1 MSQQKPNRTSDDT
14 YKRRLFYDNGIR
26 FVEVNGRMTGEYNPP
41 TPILKVAANVNIQS
55 SSSFINKISIHPML
69 RFNWEKILGIYPKA
83 RFQYILCYG
92 STCSFLISYSS
103 LLQFQ
108 YILCYG
114 STSIESKLSFLDKS
128 ISIHPMLRFNYV
140 TIITNRYISVISIHP
155 MLRFNRHHN
164 IFLALTNQI
173 SIHPM
178 LRFNRKKL

>member
-92 STCSFLISYSS
+92 STRFPLMIYKSFH
-103 LLQFQ
+103 
-108 YILCYG
+108 
-114 STSIESKLSFLDKS
+114 
-128 ISIHPMLRFNYV
+128 ISIHPMLRFNFV
-140 TIITNRYISVISIHP
+140 LKKITIIFI
-155 MLRFNRHHN
+155 
-164 IFLALTNQI
+164 
-173 SIHPM
+173 
-178 LRFNRKKL
+178 

>member
-92 STCSFLISYSS
+92 STGRRFLGFI
-103 LLQFQ
+103 QRQDFN
-108 YILCYG
+108 
-114 STSIESKLSFLDKS
+114 TS
-128 ISIHPMLRFNYV
+128 YV
-140 TIITNRYISVISIHP
+140 TVQLTLPLSVSVAVP
-155 MLRFNRHHN
+155 DFNTSYVTVQQYLYVFKIQGFFDFNTSYVTVQHYNH
-164 IFLALTNQI
+164 IFLKN
-173 SIHPM
+173 H
-178 LRFNRKKL
+178 